1 MAIYEYR
8 AKCVRVIDGD
18 TVDLDVDL
26 GFHMRALTRFRLLGV
41 NTPELRGGD
50 ADTKL
55 AAQAA
60 KKRAQELLF
69 AVPEDNSFP
78 VDLLIHTEKADSF
91 GRWLASVMIFTDTL
105 PLIPDGPTLPAWISI
120 SDILIYEGLGLPYR
134 K

>member
-26 GFHMRALTRFRLLGV
+26 GFYMRVHRRFRLLGI
-41 NTPELRGGD
+41 NTPELRGGTD
-50 ADTKL
+50 ETKA

-60 KKRAQELLF
+60 KQRVKELLF
-69 AVPEDNSFP
+69 AVPEDNNFP

-91 GRWLASVMIFTDTL
+91 GRWLAAVMVFR
-105 PLIPDGPTLPAWISI
+105 DGNAEHPPAWISI
-120 SDILIYEGLGLPYR
+120 GDILIEEGLGVPY
-134 K
+134 KK